1 MGKDNNELKS
11 IVGKSKTVVISRG
24 TQVLCGVFYFS
35 RGCWALKAK
44 MKNLNYLSL
53 LLDIMRK
60 SVPAPQLSLSG
71 TSLISPKKPP
81 PITSGPK
88 KDTPSPTTAV
98 SKTLPT
104 KSTLSTTKIPPR
116 KPAISVAFPKPVLSP
131 SPAGGSTPKPLASQP
146 EPPKPVAQAL
156 EEPPPLNNTG
166 PGRVKLLY
174 NHYQEF
180 FATLDGCISALTID
194 ETYCFHAAFK
204 GDFRLHL
211 IPLNPGGQRAK
222 EVVPNTAPIATP
234 QSKLEGGEVEEAE
247 EGVHL
252 HPHACGGVVF
262 TELTNDSVWKVLVED
277 DPRYAP
283 KGPPTPL
290 FVSGR
295 VGEMDVRV
303 RGGGGGLGKKAADL
317 LTQEL
322 KNLDVEEL
330 RAGSERYKALLEA
343 REVEA
348 ALYG

>member
-1 MGKDNNELKS
+1 M
-11 IVGKSKTVVISRG
+11 
-24 TQVLCGVFYFS
+24 
-35 RGCWALKAK
+35 
-44 MKNLNYLSL
+44 
-53 LLDIMRK
+53 
-60 SVPAPQLSLSG
+60 
-71 TSLISPKKPP
+71 
-81 PITSGPK
+81 
-88 KDTPSPTTAV
+88 
-98 SKTLPT
+98 
-104 KSTLSTTKIPPR
+104 
-116 KPAISVAFPKPVLSP
+116 
-131 SPAGGSTPKPLASQP
+131 
-146 EPPKPVAQAL
+146 
-156 EEPPPLNNTG
+156 
-166 PGRVKLLY
+166 
-174 NHYQEF
+174 
-180 FATLDGCISALTID
+180 DGCISALTID

-211 IPLNPGGQRAK
+211 VPLTPGGQRAK
-222 EVVPNTAPIATP
+222 EVVSNTAPIP
-234 QSKLEGGEVEEAE
+234 KSQSPLEGGEVEEAE

-262 TELTNDSVWKVLVED
+262 ADLVNESVWKVLVED

-303 RGGGGGLGKKAADL
+303 RGGGGGQGKKAADL

-322 KNLDVEEL
+322 KDLDVEEL